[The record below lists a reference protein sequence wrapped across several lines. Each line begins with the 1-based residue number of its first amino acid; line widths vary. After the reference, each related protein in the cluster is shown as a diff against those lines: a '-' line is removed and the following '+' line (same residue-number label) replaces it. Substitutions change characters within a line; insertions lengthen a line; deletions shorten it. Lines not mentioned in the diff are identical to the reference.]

1 MTLNNIQ
8 KCLKKNNLCKI
19 GHLFAVLN
27 LNSRNNI
34 YTNSFRMNLITINLC
49 LRNKLNQF
57 KSEKVN
63 HKSYYKNN
71 NNKMKNKKH

>member
-1 MTLNNIQ
+1 
-8 KCLKKNNLCKI
+8 
-19 GHLFAVLN
+19 
-27 LNSRNNI
+27 
-34 YTNSFRMNLITINLC
+34 MNLITINLC

-71 NNKMKNKKH
+71 NNKMKNKKHYWKHHKINTQHKMN